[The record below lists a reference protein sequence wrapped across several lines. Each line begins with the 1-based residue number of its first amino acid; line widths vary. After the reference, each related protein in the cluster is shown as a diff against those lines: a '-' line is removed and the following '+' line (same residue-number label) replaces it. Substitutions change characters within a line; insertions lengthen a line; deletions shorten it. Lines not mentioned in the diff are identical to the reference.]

1 MQPTATNVL
10 KQFTRCKMKTPNDQ
24 NDLKEILK
32 ECIRI
37 IKEQEAQHT
46 KKNNLKKEIR
56 DLLSGVDL

>member
-1 MQPTATNVL
+1 
-10 KQFTRCKMKTPNDQ
+10 MKTPNDQ